1 MKLKKAFGVL
11 GILILVSS
19 LFIVIYCST
28 PSEHYD
34 VIIRDT
40 TIVDGTGTAS
50 FKGSLAIK
58 GEKIAAVGK
67 VRGDA
72 DILIDGSGM
81 ITCPGFID
89 PHNHSDVSIMQ
100 FPEAKNFIQQG
111 ITTIVAGNCGL
122 SPAPTQDLT
131 FGAWLTKV
139 EEMGISINLAMMVGH
154 NTIRELVMIDDFKR
168 EASEEEVAK
177 MKVFLE
183 DAMKEG
189 AFGLSAG
196 VDPPWFGF
204 FASIEEKVELCKV
217 AAEYGGFYSPHLK
230 HARNHWMTNNL
241 DEYSY
246 VFYYGPAERILVGK
260 YEGVMEAIEVCRQAG
275 IPLHIAHYFNTYV
288 LPLPHPDYLE
298 EAAARASMDILHKA
312 NEEGI
317 TVTCDLVLPPRS
329 QTVKRVADEFRTER
343 FNYPDWLW
351 KLSRKEL
358 AENLESREFRAK
370 IRELYDA
377 CKVKFSMIHT
387 KIDPYWMNCIK
398 IIQCSNKNYEGK
410 FVSEIAQMRNT
421 DALDAVFD
429 IIVEDPEAKWLIYW
443 DRRSNQIA
451 ISTMLQSPLC
461 EPCTD
466 DFAITDSLADLPF
479 EPDASG
485 AVTATSFGMY
495 PYYIKTYVKE
505 LGKLTLEEAVK
516 KATSQP
522 AKRLGL
528 KRGILSPGAYADIV
542 VFDFDKIDMKVDFLQ
557 PDQKPEGIEYVL
569 VNGKIAFKDKA
580 HTGTRSGKVLRRKS
594 NL

>member
-1 MKLKKAFGVL
+1 MKLKKALGGV
-11 GILILVSS
+11 GILFFVSS

-28 PSEHYD
+28 SAEHYD
-34 VIIRDT
+34 LIIKDT
-40 TIVDGTGTAS
+40 TIVDGTGKAS
-50 FKGSLAIK
+50 FKGSVAIK

-67 VRGDA
+67 VNGSA
-72 DILIDGSGM
+72 DVVIDGSGLV
-81 ITCPGFID
+81 TCPGFID
-89 PHNHSDVSIMQ
+89 PHNHSDQSILQ

-111 ITTIVAGNCGL
+111 ITTVVAGNCGF
-122 SPAPTQDLT
+122 SPAPTKKLT
-131 FGAWLTKV
+131 FGGWLKKV
-139 EEMGISINLAMMVGH
+139 EEMGISINLAMMAGH
-154 NTIRELVMIDDFKR
+154 NTIRELVMVKDFKR
-168 EASEEEVAK
+168 EATAEEVSE
-177 MKVFLE
+177 MKVLLE
-183 DAMKEG
+183 DALNEG

-204 FASIEEKVELCKV
+204 FASVEEKVELCKV
-217 AAEYGGFYSPHLK
+217 VAKYGGFYSPHLK

-246 VFYYGPAERILVGK
+246 VLYYGPAERILVGK

-317 TVTCDLVLPPRS
+317 AVTCDVVLPPRS

-343 FNYPDWLW
+343 FNYPEWLW
-351 KLSRKEL
+351 KLSREEL
-358 AENLESREFRAK
+358 AAKLKSNEFRAK

-387 KIDPYWMNCIK
+387 KIDPYWMNCLK
-398 IIQCSNKNYEGK
+398 VIQCRNENFEGK
-410 FVSEIAQMRNT
+410 FISEIAKMRKT

-429 IIVEDPEAKWLIYW
+429 IIVEDPEAKWVVYW

-466 DFAITDSLADLPF
+466 DFAMTDSLADLPF

-485 AVTATSFGMY
+485 AVTAIAFGMF
-495 PYYIKTYVKE
+495 PYYIKTYVKDMA
-505 LGKLTLEEAVK
+505 KLTLEEAIK

-528 KRGILSPGAYADIV
+528 NRGVLSPGAYADIV
-542 VFDFDKIDMKVDFLQ
+542 VFDFDEINMKVDFMH
-557 PDQKPEGIEYVL
+557 PDQQPEGIEYVL
-569 VNGKIAFKDKA
+569 VNGKIAYKDNA
-580 HTGTRSGKVLRRKS
+580 FTGIRTGKVLRRK
-594 NL
+594 